1 MPEVYLDY
9 NATSP
14 MLPEVKEA
22 LFAHAGKPL
31 NPSSIHASGR
41 AARKIVE
48 EARANILKAVN
59 AKALV
64 FCGSATE
71 ANNMLA
77 NTGFQGTSFVISAIE
92 HESILKA
99 HPLPEI
105 VPITSEGVIDLK
117 ALEEVLASIDNKN
130 PKIISVMLAN
140 NETGIIQPIKEV
152 VAIAKKFGA
161 LVHTD
166 AVQAYGR
173 IAIDFAE
180 LGVDFM
186 TIAPHKSG
194 GAVGSAALIHRADF
208 EMKSFIRGGGQE
220 KSKRAGTENV
230 LAIHAFGI
238 HATLVSR
245 GTILNISN
253 EYLEAELEK
262 LGVEVVG
269 KNQPRLS
276 NTTNFIH
283 PKLEASTQLIH
294 FDSEN
299 ICLSSGSACSSGK
312 VEVSRAIKA
321 MGIKNAKNAI
331 RVSTGWKTS
340 RQDIESFLKILE
352 KITN

>member
-1 MPEVYLDY
+1 MQEVVYLDY

-14 MLPEVKEA
+14 MLPEIKRA
-22 LFAHAGKPL
+22 LLEHAGKPL

-71 ANNMLA
+71 ANNLVLQQA
-77 NTGFQGTSFVISAIE
+77 DVIIASEIE
-92 HESILKA
+92 HESIYKA
-99 HPLPEI
+99 AI
-105 VPITSEGVIDLK
+105 G
-117 ALEEVLASIDNKN
+117 A
-130 PKIISVMLAN
+130 KIIPVTKNGIVDLEALKSAVSKGALVSVMLAN

-152 VAIAKKFGA
+152 AAITHAAGA

-173 IAIDFAE
+173 INIDFAE

-186 TIAPHKSG
+186 TVAPHKSG
-194 GAVGSAALIHRADF
+194 GAVGSAALIFRADI
-208 EMKSFIRGGGQE
+208 ELKNFIKGGGQE
-220 KSKRAGTENV
+220 KNKRAGTENV

-238 HATLVSR
+238 HATIVSR
-245 GTILNISN
+245 GTVLNAVN
-253 EYLEAELEK
+253 EYLESELGK
-262 LGVEVVG
+262 LGIEVVG
-269 KNQPRLS
+269 KNQLRLG

-283 PKLEASTQLIH
+283 PKFEASTQLIH
-294 FDSEN
+294 FDSEG

-321 MGIKNAKNAI
+321 MGIEKAKNAI
-331 RVSTGWKTS
+331 RVSTGWATTNEDAEALL
-340 RQDIESFLKILE
+340 RAILKLGN
-352 KITN
+352 T